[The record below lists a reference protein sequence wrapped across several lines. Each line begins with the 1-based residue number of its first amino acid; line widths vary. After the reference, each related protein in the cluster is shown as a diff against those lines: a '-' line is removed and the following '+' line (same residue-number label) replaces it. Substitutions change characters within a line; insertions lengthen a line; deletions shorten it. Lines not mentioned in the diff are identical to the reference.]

1 MGIYSYP
8 HTFYHYSFIF
18 CFSFLQQI
26 SHDISETSITSLTKN
41 KETIQQTNE
50 KRTKPQKPKKKTS
63 NIIKNQTQSTR

>member
-26 SHDISETSITSLTKN
+26 SHDIAETNITSLTKKKETN

-50 KRTKPQKPKKKTS
+50 KGQNPKP
-63 NIIKNQTQSTR
+63 